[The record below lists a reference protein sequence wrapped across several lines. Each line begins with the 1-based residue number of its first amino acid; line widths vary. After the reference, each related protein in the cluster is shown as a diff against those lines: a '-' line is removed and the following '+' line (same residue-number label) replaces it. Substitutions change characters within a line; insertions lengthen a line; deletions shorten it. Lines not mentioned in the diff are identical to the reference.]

1 MKRVVSDTNVFEVV
15 KSTLATSRDPDISL
29 GSLKMRNCEFHL
41 MKTQRERDRS
51 LQLIAITL
59 AESTNLGEDPRI
71 SNLTEVMAQEHP
83 DRKEENVKGTQSRKA
98 DKRAMFD
105 LIGMNFAKLSSH
117 VPLFKTKDLQKSR
130 QMSPETVSL
139 TTLAKQQSLNLT
151 DLEPIILRG
160 QENAIDGITKI
171 ESSTPQVPANHRNP
185 CEKSTELISGDAT
198 GEQPIDLTCQGTKD
212 TTQTAGCTKTLPTD
226 GDTSHGLHQK
236 APREPRHARKEH
248 QMTRGVKQE
257 ANADLIRALRIQ
269 PLFTSIDFDGTGLIL
284 GQNVVQILQR
294 YRVKRPERI
303 LENLGFRTES
313 TVSRQILTDAIL
325 TAFRMEKSASTFAYL
340 LATVCIDELKTL
352 TKMEE
357 AWVES
362 PNGNKGPS
370 NFLECHPQLQ
380 TNIEKREEKTVQ
392 DKQESDTAEI
402 GQRRLMEEVAG
413 FKALQAKVDELME
426 AKRTL
431 EAEIEEMRLS
441 RQLGSEFAVKVEQL
455 SVTNNRLNFERFREA
470 ELRSAT
476 LETTSEIKLV
486 NESRVAAEQEAN
498 LVLQETNERLREE
511 IRQLTQTSA
520 DLRKRLDETGESVQG
535 QAKTL
540 SDAMDKNIELRVELE
555 RTHDALENEMRFS
568 DVQKRENEYLNAMLE
583 RLTKELSE
591 MRNLYRESEGTR
603 CANRVEITALQEHK
617 ALQDARIQ
625 QQAGE
630 NKRLT
635 TEIADLLSEME
646 DLRQRLYRRE
656 FELENVTEERD
667 RLKETVKPF

>member
-1 MKRVVSDTNVFEVV
+1 
-15 KSTLATSRDPDISL
+15 
-29 GSLKMRNCEFHL
+29 
-41 MKTQRERDRS
+41 
-51 LQLIAITL
+51 
-59 AESTNLGEDPRI
+59 
-71 SNLTEVMAQEHP
+71 
-83 DRKEENVKGTQSRKA
+83 
-98 DKRAMFD
+98 
-105 LIGMNFAKLSSH
+105 
-117 VPLFKTKDLQKSR
+117 
-130 QMSPETVSL
+130 MSPETVSL

-370 NFLECHPQLQ
+370 NFLEC
-380 TNIEKREEKTVQ
+380 
-392 DKQESDTAEI
+392 
-402 GQRRLMEEVAG
+402 
-413 FKALQAKVDELME
+413 AKVDELME

-486 NESRVAAEQEAN
+486 GHIAQGREFLPPCCRLHHKTIFLTLTSE
-498 LVLQETNERLREE
+498 ETNERLREE

-603 CANRVEITALQEHK
+603 CANRVEITALQE
-617 ALQDARIQ
+617 
-625 QQAGE
+625 
-630 NKRLT
+630 KRLFACL
-635 TEIADLLSEME
+635 EEVISQSD
-646 DLRQRLYRRE
+646 DLRCKSTAK
-656 FELENVTEERD
+656 VTAKSRIATTDFDFGRSKPHPVSEID
-667 RLKETVKPF
+667 CPTCLLKLS